1 MNNRKLLIFAS
12 FLLLA
17 GCTTDPD
24 MDNNV
29 GGGTSAQTPSA
40 KIVNTS
46 ADAAAETLL

>member
-29 GGGTSAQTPSA
+29 GG
-40 KIVNTS
+40 VNLS
-46 ADAAAETLL
+46 NRLNHILFPLK